1 MLSCFEN
8 YRKSLLTPSSTTPR
22 MSRCCS
28 NILTFQQQTQSRVW
42 NRNNFWSRKI
52 MNSFPDKFTPF
63 AADCRLK
70 VSKYNNCITFVPEHI
85 ISSENVENA
94 QKVWCLLDMCRR
106 DESVLFSF
114 YRCCLLSGELWRTQ
128 GCFGLRG
135 VVYKWHHFQGDGG
148 WMAIYGSN
156 DEDPQFKNSCQIKQ
170 LVIYLNNSNIFHSL
184 QIIVFRH

>member
-1 MLSCFEN
+1 MLSPFCFEN
-8 YRKSLLTPSSTTPR
+8 YRKSLLTVLTPSSTTPR

-28 NILTFQQQTQSRVW
+28 NILTFQQQTQSRVC

-52 MNSFPDKFTPF
+52 VNSIPDKFTPF

-94 QKVWCLLDMCRR
+94 PKVWCLLDMCRR

-114 YRCCLLSGELWRTQ
+114 YRCCLLPGVFWWTL
-128 GCFGLRG
+128 GCFELRG
-135 VVYKWHHFQGDGG
+135 VVHKWRQMVIG
-148 WMAIYGSN
+148 WQST
-156 DEDPQFKNSCQIKQ
+156 DPLMNLDPSFIN
-170 LVIYLNNSNIFHSL
+170 
-184 QIIVFRH
+184 

>member
-1 MLSCFEN
+1 MKNALVDAVSKYFKN

-28 NILTFQQQTQSRVW
+28 NILTFQQQTQSRVC

-52 MNSFPDKFTPF
+52 MNSIPDKFTPF

-114 YRCCLLSGELWRTQ
+114 YRCCLLPGVFWWTLVWDVLSCE
-128 GCFGLRG
+128 GLCING
-135 VVYKWHHFQGDGG
+135 VKWWLDDNLRIH
-148 WMAIYGSN
+148 WWT
-156 DEDPQFKNSCQIKQ
+156 
-170 LVIYLNNSNIFHSL
+170 
-184 QIIVFRH
+184 

>member
-1 MLSCFEN
+1 
-8 YRKSLLTPSSTTPR
+8 

-28 NILTFQQQTQSRVW
+28 SILTFQQQSQSRVC

-148 WMAIYGSN
+148 WTTTYGSN
-156 DEDPQFKNSCQIKQ
+156 DEDPPFKYSCQIMI
-170 LVIYLNNSNIFHSL
+170 LVSANNSDIFHSL
-184 QIIVFRH
+184 QIKLF

>member
-1 MLSCFEN
+1 MENALIEAVVN
-8 YRKSLLTPSSTTPR
+8 YRKKLLTPSSTTPR

-28 NILTFQQQTQSRVW
+28 NILTFQQQTQSRVC

-52 MNSFPDKFTPF
+52 MNSIPDKFTPF

-94 QKVWCLLDMCRR
+94 QKVWCLLDMCRT

-114 YRCCLLSGELWRTQ
+114 YRCCLLPGVFWWTL
-128 GCFGLRG
+128 GCFELRG
-135 VVYKWHHFQGDGG
+135 VVHKWRQMVIG
-148 WMAIYGSN
+148 WQST
-156 DEDPQFKNSCQIKQ
+156 DPLMNLDPSFLI
-170 LVIYLNNSNIFHSL
+170 
-184 QIIVFRH
+184 